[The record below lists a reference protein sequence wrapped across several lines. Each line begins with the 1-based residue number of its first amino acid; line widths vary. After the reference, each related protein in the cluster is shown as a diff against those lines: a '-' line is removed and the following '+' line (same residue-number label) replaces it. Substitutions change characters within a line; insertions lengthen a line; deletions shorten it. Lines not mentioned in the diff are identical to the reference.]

1 MRDGRVHTNAGDVSF
16 LGACCWGDDLA
27 NACVGVDLQFITV
40 SMWCVGVPVG
50 EHLYLIA
57 PCPVVGAVDEQ
68 DGRLGGLL
76 NMASR
81 TIGKHNQEM

>member
-1 MRDGRVHTNAGDVSF
+1 MLTVGLTTLR
-16 LGACCWGDDLA
+16 

-40 SMWCVGVPVG
+40 PMMCVGVPAG
-50 EHLYLIA
+50 ERLYLEA

-76 NMASR
+76 NMVSR
-81 TIGKHNQEM
+81 MIGKHNQEM